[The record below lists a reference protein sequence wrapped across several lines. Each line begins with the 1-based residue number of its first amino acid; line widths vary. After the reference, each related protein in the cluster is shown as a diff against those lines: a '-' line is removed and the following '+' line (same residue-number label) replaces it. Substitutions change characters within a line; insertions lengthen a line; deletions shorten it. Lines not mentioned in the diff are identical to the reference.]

1 MHWLD
6 DHLEVFH
13 LQRRGG
19 DFAANQGALFAEQ
32 RRDCIAP
39 NRNGD
44 TTDGLNS
51 GLDQVGAA
59 ASA

>member
-1 MHWLD
+1 LHWLD
-6 DHLEVFH
+6 DPLVAFH

-19 DFAANQGALFAEQ
+19 EFAASQGAFFAGQ
-32 RRDCIAP
+32 RHDCIAP

-44 TTDGLNS
+44 TTG
-51 GLDQVGAA
+51 GLDHVGAA